1 MTIDAAR
8 YRQIIGHF
16 ATGVT
21 VITSAHDGWLHGMTA
36 NAVTSVSLDPL
47 LLLVCIDHTAH
58 AHEQLVASGRFGV
71 NILTED
77 QEDVSRLF
85 ASHEPP
91 EQGSLRGVAYHL
103 SQHGAPIIEGCLA
116 YFECEVSERFQG
128 GDHTIFLGAVHAGEV
143 LKEALPLVFFRG
155 GYRRLG
161 A

>member
-1 MTIDAAR
+1 MTIDTAR

-16 ATGVT
+16 ASGVT

-36 NAVTSVSLDPL
+36 NAVTSVSLNPL
-47 LLLVCIDHTAH
+47 LLLVCVDHTAH
-58 AHEQLVASGRFGV
+58 AHQQLEESGRFGV

-91 EQGSLRGVAYHL
+91 ERDSLRGVAYHL
-103 SQHGAPIIEGCLA
+103 GQHGAPIIEGCLA
-116 YFECEVSERFQG
+116 YFECEVAERFAG
-128 GDHTIFLGAVHAGEV
+128 GDHTIFLGAVQGGEV
-143 LKEALPLVFFRG
+143 LQETLPLLFYRG